1 MTKDGGWKMKP
12 KTIADADAYDHF
24 RMNDDINDKLS
35 RQKANASHKSES
47 SSENKKAASNP
58 PTSPQR
64 KNRNFTASPYKPF
77 RPNFRP
83 YHRRRPFNSYQFYDK
98 DRDYRAGRFGDRP
111 FRGKDF
117 RYRGY
122 PPRRPFIENR
132 NTRTD
137 WIDGMCWFHYTKGES
152 ATSCLD
158 SHRCSGYKSFHKKNK
173 ET

>member
-24 RMNDDINDKLS
+24 RLNDDISDKFNK
-35 RQKANASHKSES
+35 QKATTSNTSTQS
-47 SSENKKAASNP
+47 SAAKKAAINP

-64 KNRNFTASPYKPF
+64 KNSKFSSTQF
-77 RPNFRP
+77 RTFRQNFRP
-83 YHRRRPFNSYQFYDK
+83 YNRRRPFNSASIYYK
-98 DRDYRAGRFGDRP
+98 DRDYRSGRFGDRS

-117 RYRGY
+117 RYNNY
-122 PPRRPFIENR
+122 SPRRTFMENR
-132 NTRTD
+132 NKRTD